1 MREWVGGLLEFR
13 PLGPGPELGSRAIQ
27 VVEISGRPWEIQSE
41 IVRYDPPRELE
52 ARLTHKT
59 FESVASYR
67 VEPAG
72 GGSTLSAAMESRY
85 KQLAARL
92 VGAAV
97 TRQVQKKLEADLTR
111 LKRVVEQAPG

>member
-1 MREWVGGLLEFR
+1 MHEWVGGLLEFR

-27 VVEISGRPWEIQSE
+27 IVEISGRPWEIESE
-41 IVRYDPPRELE
+41 IVRYEPPRALE

-72 GGSTLSAAMESRY
+72 VGSTLTATMESRY

-92 VGAAV
+92 LGAAV
-97 TRQVQKKLEADLTR
+97 TLKMQKKLESDLAR
-111 LKRVVEQAPG
+111 LKQVVEST